1 MKKIRQLGTFLCDDE
16 TNLPI
21 RGRLFSE
28 YGCSPTIYN
37 FANGG
42 AGIKDCAMEVR
53 ILVNGSP
60 EKSGMVCRA
69 IRASYG
75 KCGFMSLWLRTGQGI
90 TGVLEYNDEEL

>member
-1 MKKIRQLGTFLCDDE
+1 MKKIKQLGNFLCDDG

-21 RGRLFSE
+21 RGRLFSAH
-28 YGCSPTIYN
+28 GCSPTIYN

-60 EKSGMVCRA
+60 EKNGMVCRA

-90 TGVLEYNDEEL
+90 SGVLEYNDEEL

>member
-1 MKKIRQLGTFLCDDE
+1 MKKIKQLGNFLCDDR

-21 RGRLFSE
+21 RGRLFSAH
-28 YGCSPTIYN
+28 GCSPTIYN

-42 AGIKDCAMEVR
+42 AEIKDCAMEVR
-53 ILVNGSP
+53 ILANGSP
-60 EKSGMVCRA
+60 DKNGTVCRA

-90 TGVLEYNDEEL
+90 SGVLTYNDEEL

>member
-1 MKKIRQLGTFLCDDE
+1 MVVP
-16 TNLPI
+16 LPYTT
-21 RGRLFSE
+21 SQM
-28 YGCSPTIYN
+28 
-37 FANGG
+37 GG

-60 EKSGMVCRA
+60 EKNGMVCRA

-90 TGVLEYNDEEL
+90 TGVLEYNDEDL

>member
-1 MKKIRQLGTFLCDDE
+1 MVVL
-16 TNLPI
+16 LPYTT
-21 RGRLFSE
+21 SQM
-28 YGCSPTIYN
+28 
-37 FANGG
+37 GG
-42 AGIKDCAMEVR
+42 AWNKDCAMEVR

-60 EKSGMVCRA
+60 EKTGMVCRA

>member
-1 MKKIRQLGTFLCDDE
+1 MK
-16 TNLPI
+16 
-21 RGRLFSE
+21 
-28 YGCSPTIYN
+28 
-37 FANGG
+37 
-42 AGIKDCAMEVR
+42 VR

-60 EKSGMVCRA
+60 DKNGTVCRA

>member
-1 MKKIRQLGTFLCDDE
+1 MAVL
-16 TNLPI
+16 LPYTT
-21 RGRLFSE
+21 SQM
-28 YGCSPTIYN
+28 
-37 FANGG
+37 GG
-42 AGIKDCAMEVR
+42 AGNKDCAMEVR

-60 EKSGMVCRA
+60 GKNGTVCRA